1 MVSPPLARPPVPL
14 AGGHTFSGPNNR
26 EPIEVAEVM
35 ITTEANVRHG
45 QIGGRHEDNSLIDAE
60 GSLAGGAQRIQ
71 DWTGV
76 LYACKHSPGEKRVG
90 RHGACFNLRCPGK

>member
-1 MVSPPLARPPVPL
+1 MTFHGVSSFGAT
-14 AGGHTFSGPNNR
+14 AGSPRRRSSFFSGPNNR

-76 LYACKHSPGEKRVG
+76 LYA
-90 RHGACFNLRCPGK
+90 